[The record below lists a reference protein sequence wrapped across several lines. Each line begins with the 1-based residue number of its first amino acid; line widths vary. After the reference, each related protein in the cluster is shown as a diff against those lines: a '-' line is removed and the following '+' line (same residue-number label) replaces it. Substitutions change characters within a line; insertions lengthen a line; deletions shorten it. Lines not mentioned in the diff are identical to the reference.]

1 MAEEATFAQSRVMQR
16 KLGGDHPPGF
26 DRQPQNPPMNLYRY
40 HGYPQQPYGD
50 APHFNYTPSPAHT
63 IAPSKRPSNLGE
75 AKAHQS
81 IAASSCG
88 ESDGK
93 YDGRRKRMEN
103 KLMDNL
109 PTYDGKEAFDGYL
122 TEFEAIY
129 KVCGGDY
136 DLQFSYLHTHLKGA
150 ARLWLHD

>member
-1 MAEEATFAQSRVMQR
+1 
-16 KLGGDHPPGF
+16 
-26 DRQPQNPPMNLYRY
+26 
-40 HGYPQQPYGD
+40 
-50 APHFNYTPSPAHT
+50 
-63 IAPSKRPSNLGE
+63 
-75 AKAHQS
+75 
-81 IAASSCG
+81 
-88 ESDGK
+88 
-93 YDGRRKRMEN
+93 MEN

-150 ARLWLHD
+150 ARLWLHDQPSWSNWTYEKLVQALKDQYSEVITDSQTRLEQLQFRDDLYKFNT